1 MHEQNTAPERATAFE
16 ENAGPEQTA
25 VRERNAATITL
36 ILEPDGGTRVMERPK
51 TVTQLLNRLAV
62 RQGTALVIREGELLT
77 PDRRVEKG
85 DTIIVRTVV
94 SRG

>member
-1 MHEQNTAPERATAFE
+1 MVSGEREAMQEQNAAKA
-16 ENAGPEQTA
+16 
-25 VRERNAATITL
+25 RNIATITV

-62 RQGTALVIREGELLT
+62 RQGTALVIRDGELLT

-85 DTIIVRTVV
+85 DTVIVRTVV